1 MLNHCKECTDRIL
14 RNGQNAESLQ
24 GVDRVLNHCR
34 EWMEY
39 AECRWW
45 VDYCRASVCVGGGV
59 FDSMKG
65 LVTML
70 RGQQVLYTGLCNNTE
85 VRGKFRR

>member
-1 MLNHCKECTDRIL
+1 MLNDYKEWTDRIL

-45 VDYCRASVCVGGGV
+45 VDYCRASVCVGGGGGGW
-59 FDSMKG
+59 KTTE
-65 LVTML
+65 LVQ
-70 RGQQVLYTGLCNNTE
+70 GA
-85 VRGKFRR
+85 GK